1 MVDRWVANL
10 RLAVIALIPEKTKS
24 IKAADY
30 GLDME
35 NRAFIMTIAMQR
47 WLALRLDFFGNIL
60 ILGIGLFA
68 AAKRNSVNPAKVG
81 VVLTYTLG
89 SKVFLNNL
97 R

>member
-1 MVDRWVANL
+1 
-10 RLAVIALIPEKTKS
+10 
-24 IKAADY
+24 
-30 GLDME
+30 
-35 NRAFIMTIAMQR
+35 MTIAMQR

-89 SKVFLNNL
+89 SKLF
-97 R
+97 